1 MTIIKELETYFCDV
15 LLRTNTKYVSMKYIV
30 SFLETFCV
38 YTHDLITLRPHQDGL
53 VSLQLF
59 HHCSE

>member
-30 SFLETFCV
+30 SQINTTSHKIALTLFFLGNILRI
-38 YTHDLITLRPHQDGL
+38 YT
-53 VSLQLF
+53 
-59 HHCSE
+59 